1 MAVTDNLT
9 GCFNRHYLMQ
19 QLEHELLK
27 ERDHHSPSTIILIDI
42 DYFKMVNDRYGHLA
56 GDEVICSTVEVLQRS
71 LRQSDI
77 LARYGGEEFIIYLPD
92 TDEADAYNLAEQLK
106 SGIEFN
112 KIKIENITEPVSITI
127 SIGLLTIREFA
138 VARPMDA
145 TAYLNELFKSADNA
159 LYTAKHQG
167 RNQIV
172 SAKL

>member
-1 MAVTDNLT
+1 M
-9 GCFNRHYLMQ
+9 
-19 QLEHELLK
+19 LK

-106 SGIEFN
+106 SSIETN
-112 KIKIENITEPVSITI
+112 NIRIDNIDEAISITI
-127 SIGLLTIREFA
+127 SIGLLSIGEFK
-138 VARPMDA
+138 VPPPMSS
-145 TAYLNELFKSADNA
+145 TTYLNDLFKSADKA
-159 LYTAKHQG
+159 LYAAKHQG

-172 SAKL
+172 SVKS